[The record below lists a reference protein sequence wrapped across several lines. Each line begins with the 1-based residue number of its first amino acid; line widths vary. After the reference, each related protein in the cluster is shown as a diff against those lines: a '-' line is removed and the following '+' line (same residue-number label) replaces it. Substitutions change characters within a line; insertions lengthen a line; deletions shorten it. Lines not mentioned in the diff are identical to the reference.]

1 MRTRV
6 QGGEVVGHAI
16 TLKTTDGSKHI
27 KINYGDD
34 NGGITGTGAAVY
46 SLSDSRKFKSI
57 VELVSYF
64 NYNSLKE
71 SFSGNNFC
79 IIYIY
84 NTNKTNIPPTLFKGM
99 IL

>member
-1 MRTRV
+1 MVGTYLVRTRV
-6 QGGEVVGHAI
+6 QSGEVVGHAI
-16 TLKTTDGSKHI
+16 TLRTMDGSKHI

-34 NGGITGTGAAVY
+34 LNGGGTGAAVY

-71 SFSGNNFC
+71 SFSG
-79 IIYIY
+79 
-84 NTNKTNIPPTLFKGM
+84 KTNFRIHEYKVE
-99 IL
+99 

>member
-1 MRTRV
+1 MQRTGTYLVRTRV

-34 NGGITGTGAAVY
+34 NGGIIGTGAAVY

-71 SFSGNNFC
+71 SFSGNN
-79 IIYIY
+79 Y
-84 NTNKTNIPPTLFKGM
+84 
-99 IL
+99 